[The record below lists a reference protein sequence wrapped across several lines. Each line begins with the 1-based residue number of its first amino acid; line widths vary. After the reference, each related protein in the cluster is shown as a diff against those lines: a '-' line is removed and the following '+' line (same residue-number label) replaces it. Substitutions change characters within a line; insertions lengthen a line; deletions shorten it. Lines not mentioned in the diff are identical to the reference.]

1 MAQSRSRDTFKPGD
15 LLNNTYRIES
25 VLGRG
30 GTSEVYRARSEIS
43 GRVVALK
50 VLKAELS
57 ANVDYLRLMT
67 REEAIRDVRH
77 DAVVRYSENHRT
89 PDGHVYLIMDYVDG
103 PPLDRIMAKGPVPA
117 DDLMVIGAR
126 VTEGL
131 VAAHA
136 RNIVHRDLSPDN
148 IILRGGKPGE
158 AVIIDFGIAKDDR
171 PGAETIVGN
180 EFAGK
185 YAYAAPEQL
194 YGRTDPRSDL
204 YALGATLLACFR
216 GQVPDLGTNPVEML
230 RIKGTAP
237 DTAGV
242 PEPLKG
248 IIDRLCKPEPKDRY
262 QTAAEVLAA
271 FSPARM
277 QTAAPGPAM
286 PAAVPSAPKTSP
298 TAVPVA
304 AQERRGRVGL
314 VAVLLLALGGG
325 AAGAWYGGLL
335 DRFLVQP
342 LPVADPFVLTVAQAA
357 DGKPLAKGFVPDEA
371 TQKALADMMRQ
382 AGGTAEVTLAQGA
395 IADGWGGEVTALL
408 SRAAGLA
415 EWQVSV
421 SGNEVRITGMAA
433 DRAAR
438 DAAAAA
444 MTSDVLTVSA
454 DIGFGPRI
462 LLPDAVRAVLEV
474 HQDCGPLSLPDAPPA
489 GWGAGA
495 KVLVAGRMASD
506 ATRLALFQA
515 LGSAIGDR
523 EALMDIE
530 VLNPELCAIEAALPR
545 APSKGFKVIFGF
557 GDRTDPNP
565 AGRYFVGENPVIDVV
580 VPADVTTGNLWIS
593 IVDVTGS
600 VFHLLPNLNRPEND
614 IATLRG
620 GKGGEVSVRVAYS
633 VAEATGTP
641 KMAFLVDD
649 SIMGKSKIVILHAPE
664 PVFSELRPMSES
676 VESLAAALAG
686 KESGEGMAP
695 VFSIDSR
702 ILTTEKP

>member
-1 MAQSRSRDTFKPGD
+1 MAQSRSRDTFQPGD

-103 PPLDRIMAKGPVPA
+103 PPLDRLMAKGPVSA

-136 RNIVHRDLSPDN
+136 KNIVHRDLSPDN
-148 IILRGGKPGE
+148 IILRGGEPDE

-230 RIKGTAP
+230 RIKGAAP
-237 DTAGV
+237 DTTGV

-248 IIDRLCKPEPKDRY
+248 IIDRLCKPEPKERY

-271 FSPARM
+271 FRPAPV
-277 QTAAPGPAM
+277 QTAAPRSAP
-286 PAAVPSAPKTSP
+286 PAAEPKAPPPAP
-298 TAVPVA
+298 TAVLVQP
-304 AQERRGRVGL
+304 RRGGGLGL
-314 VAVLLLALGGG
+314 VLMLVLAVG
-325 AAGAWYGGLL
+325 AAGGGAWYGGLL

-342 LPVADPFVLTVAQAA
+342 LPVADPFALTVAQAA
-357 DGKPLAKGFVPDEA
+357 GGKPQAKGVAPDEA
-371 TQKALADMMRQ
+371 TQKALAEMMARV
-382 AGGTAEVTLAQGA
+382 GGTAEVTLAQGT
-395 IADGWGGEVTALL
+395 IAEGWGGEVMALL
-408 SRAAGLA
+408 SSTAVLP

-421 SGNEVRITGMAA
+421 SGNEARVTGMAP
-433 DRAAR
+433 DRASR
-438 DAAAAA
+438 DAAVAA
-444 MTSDVLTVSA
+444 MTSDVLEVSA

-462 LLPDAVRAVLEV
+462 LLPDTVRDVLAA
-474 HQDCGPLSLPDAPPA
+474 HQDCGPLALPDAPPA
-489 GWGAGA
+489 GWGTGA

-506 ATRLALFQA
+506 ATRLELFQA
-515 LGSAIGDR
+515 LGAAIGDR
-523 EALMDIE
+523 AALMDIE

-557 GDRTDPNP
+557 GDRADPNP

-580 VPADVTTGNLWIS
+580 IPADVTAGNLWIS

-614 IATLRG
+614 IATLRSG
-620 GKGGEVSVRVAYS
+620 QTGEVTVRVAYS

-664 PVFSELRPMSES
+664 PVFAELRPMSES
-676 VESLAAALAG
+676 VASFAAALAG

>member
-15 LLNNTYRIES
+15 LLNNTYRIEA

-57 ANVDYLRLMT
+57 VNVDYLRLMT

-89 PDGHVYLIMDYVDG
+89 PDGHVYLIMDYVEG
-103 PPLDRIMAKGPVPA
+103 PPLDRLMAKAPVSA

-136 RNIVHRDLSPDN
+136 KNIVHRDLSPDN
-148 IILRGGKPGE
+148 IILRGGRPDE

-185 YAYAAPEQL
+185 YAYAAPEQM
-194 YGRTDPRSDL
+194 YGKTDARSDL
-204 YALGATLLACFR
+204 YALGATLLACCR
-216 GQVPDLGTNPVEML
+216 GKVPDLGDNPVEML
-230 RIKGTAP
+230 RIKGLPP
-237 DTAGV
+237 DTTGV

-248 IIDRLCKPEPKDRY
+248 IIDRLCQPEPKDRY
-262 QTAAEVLAA
+262 QSASEVLAA
-271 FSPARM
+271 FAPGRVPTVAPVSAPSVTPAAAAAA
-277 QTAAPGPAM
+277 AAP
-286 PAAVPSAPKTSP
+286 
-298 TAVPVA
+298 PVA
-304 AQERRGRVGL
+304 AGAGRGGP
-314 VAVLLLALGGG
+314 VAVLLVLLLAAGG
-325 AAGAWYGGLL
+325 AGAWFGGLL

-342 LPVADPFVLTVAQAA
+342 LPVADPFVLVVT
-357 DGKPLAKGFVPDEA
+357 
-371 TQKALADMMRQ
+371 Q
-382 AGGTAEVTLAQGA
+382 AGGAAPRAAGVVPSAAMQETLAGRMAKAGGSAEVTLAQGA
-395 IADGWGGEVTALL
+395 IAETWGAEVMALL
-408 SRAAGLA
+408 DKAAALP

-421 SGNEVRITGMAA
+421 SGNAARVTGMAP

-438 DAAAAA
+438 DAAVGALV
-444 MTSDVLTVSA
+444 SDVLEVTA
-454 DIGFGPRI
+454 DIGFGPRV
-462 LLPDAVRAVLEV
+462 LLPEQVAAILAA
-474 HQDCGPLSLPDAPPA
+474 HQDCGPLALPDPPPT
-489 GWGAGA
+489 GWGIGA

-506 ATRLALFQA
+506 AGRMALFQA
-515 LGSAIGDR
+515 MAAGIGDR
-523 EALMDIE
+523 EALLDIE

-545 APSKGFKVIFGF
+545 APSRGFKVIFGF
-557 GDRTDPNP
+557 GDRPDPNP

-580 VPADVTTGNLWIS
+580 IPADVTSGNLWVS

-614 IATLRG
+614 VATLRDG
-620 GKGGEVSVRVAYS
+620 RDGEVTVRVAYS

-649 SIMGKSKIVILHAPE
+649 SIMGKSKIVILYAPE
-664 PVFSELRPMSES
+664 PVFAELRPMSES

-702 ILTTEKP
+702 ILTTETP

>member
-1 MAQSRSRDTFKPGD
+1 MPASRSQDTFKPGE
-15 LLNNTYRIES
+15 LLNNTYRVEA

-103 PPLDRIMAKGPVPA
+103 PPLDRLMAKAPISA

-126 VTEGL
+126 VAEGL

-148 IILRGGKPGE
+148 IILRGGRPDE

-204 YALGATLLACFR
+204 YALGATLLACYR
-216 GQVPDLGTNPVEML
+216 GRAPTLGDNPVEML
-230 RIKGTAP
+230 RIKGLAP
-237 DTAGV
+237 DITGV

-248 IIDRLCKPEPKDRY
+248 ILERLCKPEPSARY
-262 QTAAEVLAA
+262 QTAVEALRA
-271 FSPARM
+271 FDPSKAPPM
-277 QTAAPGPAM
+277 TAP
-286 PAAVPSAPKTSP
+286 PAAVTQKPVPQS
-298 TAVPVA
+298 AVPAARSGGRGGMVA
-304 AQERRGRVGL
+304 AAVV
-314 VAVLLLALGGG
+314 VALAVAGGG
-325 AAGAWYGGLL
+325 GYVAGLF
-335 DRFLVQP
+335 DRFLETP
-342 LPVADPFVLTVAQAA
+342 LPVVSPYVLTVVRPA
-357 DGKPLAKGFVPDEA
+357 DGVMTATGHVPTPALLAALEERV
-371 TQKALADMMRQ
+371 KA
-382 AGGTAEVTLAQGA
+382 AGGTTEASLAQGA
-395 IADGWGGEVTALL
+395 IAEGWGPEVISLLDRLAPLPEWRLAVTDNTA
-408 SRAAGLA
+408 
-415 EWQVSV
+415 QVS
-421 SGNEVRITGMAA
+421 GMAA
-433 DRAAR
+433 DRASR
-438 DAAAAA
+438 DSMLASL
-444 MTSDVLTVSA
+444 TSGVLAVSS
-454 DIGFGPRI
+454 DIGFGPVI
-462 LLPDAVRAVLEV
+462 LPPALVQDVLAAR
-474 HQDCGPLSLPDAPPA
+474 QDCGPLVLGDAPAA
-489 GWGAGA
+489 GWGVGA
-495 KVLVAGRMASD
+495 KVLVSGRMASE
-506 ATRLALFQA
+506 AGRLALFDA
-515 LGSAIGDR
+515 VNAVIGDR
-523 EALMDIE
+523 TALLDIE

-545 APSKGFKVIFGF
+545 APSRGFKVIFGF
-557 GDRTDPNP
+557 GDRGDPNP

-580 VPADVTTGNLWIS
+580 IPADVTAGNLWVS
-593 IVDVTGS
+593 IVDVTGA
-600 VFHLLPNLNRPEND
+600 VFHLLPNLNRPAND
-614 IATLRG
+614 VATLRAG
-620 GKGGEVSVRVAYS
+620 QPGEVTVRVAYS

-641 KMAFLVDD
+641 RMAFLVDD

-664 PVFSELRPMSES
+664 PVFDELRPMSES
-676 VESLAAALAG
+676 VASFAAALAG
-686 KESGEGMAP
+686 KETGAGMTAL
-695 VFSIDSR
+695 FSVDSR